1 MEYQTI
7 KENGKV
13 KLVVLPVKS
22 FQAMLD
28 RIEDES
34 DLRDIREAKSELV
47 YDQNEAEAYIFM
59 NPVKRE
65 RIERGWIQEELARR
79 IGVKQA
85 TVAKWE
91 REGAL
96 YRRSTTQKLAKVFAI
111 SETTFSL
118 HFYRKQPWAGI
129 GEFRRQTRR
138 CPEEQLSLVLLNLPA
153 PREDLDTGGLLR
165 ALTKTGLAFAPCPW
179 PNKDVF

>member
-13 KLVVLPVKS
+13 KFVVLPVNT
-22 FQAMLD
+22 FQAILD

-34 DLRDIREAKSELV
+34 DLRDIREARSEPL
-47 YDQNEAEAYIFM
+47 YDQNEAEDYIFM

-65 RIERGWIQEELARR
+65 RIERGWTQEELAHR

-91 REGAL
+91 REGAV
-96 YRRSTTQKLAKVFAI
+96 YRKATRQKLAKVFGI
-111 SETTFSL
+111 SETSFS
-118 HFYRKQPWAGI
+118 
-129 GEFRRQTRR
+129 
-138 CPEEQLSLVLLNLPA
+138 
-153 PREDLDTGGLLR
+153 
-165 ALTKTGLAFAPCPW
+165 
-179 PNKDVF
+179 